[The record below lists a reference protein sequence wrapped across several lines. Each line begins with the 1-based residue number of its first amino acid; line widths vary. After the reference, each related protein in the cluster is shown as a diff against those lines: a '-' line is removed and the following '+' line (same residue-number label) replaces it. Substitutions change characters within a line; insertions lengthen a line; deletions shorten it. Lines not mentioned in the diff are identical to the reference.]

1 MPNKMVIIILHAN
14 INNSFANKQYKL
26 TEPNILFDV
35 LIMIDKFFK
44 YYEKL
49 DISINNNDSNSKVA
63 VIIEP
68 RNHKYL
74 IGVIKQ
80 VMSKLGDAWNLRI
93 FGSDKNEA
101 TIKENIKGTYTFVN
115 MHIDDFVSP
124 DAYSLFMQ
132 SKQFWDKIAEEHIL
146 IFQTDSFILSNNY
159 GIPLQYGFI
168 GAPYYFGLYDNSVNF
183 IDITTPVKSGF
194 NINGGFSYR
203 NKQVMLDCINKV
215 TNNDIIN
222 YRQQNGLNIDYFI
235 DRLIIPEDVFFM
247 NAMAVLK
254 YPLPAGSL
262 NPNLECINF
271 CMNSLHT
278 DYINSDCELI
288 NAGSKPFGIHPF
300 DIFNKDILDNLCI
313 DSLLQTLQ
321 SQIQL
326 VGGTFNEE
334 LPEQKMAVRYLSGN
348 EKVLELGSNIGRNS
362 MIISKI
368 LTDSSNLVTFET
380 SPHIAAVLRENK
392 RINNLNFHIE
402 NAALSTRKLVQR
414 GWDTFPSDTVPAG
427 FIPVD
432 IISYAEL
439 QKKYNMNFDTLVVDC
454 EGALYYILLDM
465 PEILEHVKLLIME
478 NDYSN
483 PLHKQYVDEVLHAHN
498 FNVVYAEALVG
509 HEGVFPHTRNE
520 FFQVWKRTE

>member
-1 MPNKMVIIILHAN
+1 
-14 INNSFANKQYKL
+14 
-26 TEPNILFDV
+26 
-35 LIMIDKFFK
+35 
-44 YYEKL
+44 
-49 DISINNNDSNSKVA
+49 
-63 VIIEP
+63 
-68 RNHKYL
+68 
-74 IGVIKQ
+74 
-80 VMSKLGDAWNLRI
+80 
-93 FGSDKNEA
+93 
-101 TIKENIKGTYTFVN
+101 
-115 MHIDDFVSP
+115 
-124 DAYSLFMQ
+124 
-132 SKQFWDKIAEEHIL
+132 
-146 IFQTDSFILSNNY
+146 
-159 GIPLQYGFI
+159 
-168 GAPYYFGLYDNSVNF
+168 
-183 IDITTPVKSGF
+183 
-194 NINGGFSYR
+194 
-203 NKQVMLDCINKV
+203 
-215 TNNDIIN
+215 
-222 YRQQNGLNIDYFI
+222 
-235 DRLIIPEDVFFM
+235 
-247 NAMAVLK
+247 
-254 YPLPAGSL
+254 
-262 NPNLECINF
+262 
-271 CMNSLHT
+271 
-278 DYINSDCELI
+278 
-288 NAGSKPFGIHPF
+288 
-300 DIFNKDILDNLCI
+300 
-313 DSLLQTLQ
+313 
-321 SQIQL
+321 
-326 VGGTFNEE
+326 
-334 LPEQKMAVRYLSGN
+334 MAVRYLSGN

-427 FIPVD
+427 FMPVD

>member
-1 MPNKMVIIILHAN
+1 
-14 INNSFANKQYKL
+14 
-26 TEPNILFDV
+26 
-35 LIMIDKFFK
+35 MIDKFFT
-44 YYEKL
+44 YYAKL
-49 DISINNNDSNSKVA
+49 DIAINNNMTNGNVA

-80 VMSKLGDAWNLRI
+80 VMSKLGNTWNLRI

-132 SKQFWDKIAEEHIL
+132 SKQFWDKIAEQHVI

-168 GAPYYFGLYDNSVNF
+168 GAPYSFGLYDNSGSI

-215 TNNDIIN
+215 TNHDIIN
-222 YRQQNGLNIDYFI
+222 YRKQNGLNVDFFI
-235 DRLIIPEDVFFM
+235 DRLILPEDVFFM

-254 YPLPAGSL
+254 YQLPAGPL
-262 NPNLECINF
+262 NKNLECMNF
-271 CMNSLHT
+271 CMNHLQPGC
-278 DYINSDCELI
+278 INSDCELI
-288 NAGSKPFGIHPF
+288 NTGSKPFGIHPF
-300 DIFNKDILDNLCI
+300 DKFNRDVLDNLCI

-326 VGGTFNEE
+326 VGGTFEEE
-334 LPEQKMAVRYLSGN
+334 LPEQKMATRYLSGN
-348 EKVLELGSNIGRNS
+348 EKVLEIGSNIGRNS

-392 RINNLNFHIE
+392 KINNLNFHIE
-402 NAALSTRKLVQR
+402 NAALSLRKLVQY
-414 GWDTFPSDTVPAG
+414 GWDTIPCDTVPDG
-427 FIPVD
+427 FTPVD

-439 QKKYNMNFDTLVVDC
+439 RAKYNINFDTLIVDC
-454 EGALYYILLDM
+454 EGAFYYILLDM
-465 PEILEHVKLLIME
+465 PEILENVKLIIME
-478 NDYSN
+478 NDYRN
-483 PLHKQYVDEVLHAHN
+483 PVHKKYVDDVLRAEQ

-509 HEGVFPHTRNE
+509 HEGEFPHTRNE
-520 FFQVWKRTE
+520 FYQVWKKNE